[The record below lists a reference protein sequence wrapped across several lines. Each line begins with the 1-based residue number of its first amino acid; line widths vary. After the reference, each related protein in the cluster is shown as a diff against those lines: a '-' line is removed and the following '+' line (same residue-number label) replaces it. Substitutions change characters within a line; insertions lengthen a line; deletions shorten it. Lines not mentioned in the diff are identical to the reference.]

1 METEKNYSWWVGKIC
16 FTKMKSK
23 KLFISATNS
32 NALMTDRHAYSS
44 SGFQIAT
51 FPGKKRVTT
60 VF

>member
-1 METEKNYSWWVGKIC
+1 METEKNYGWWVGKIC

-23 KLFISATNS
+23 KLFISETNN

-51 FPGKKRVTT
+51 FPGKKE
-60 VF
+60 